1 MLALSSAGHLPAT
14 ATTKAATKA
23 ATKATTGRVAPASGT
38 DDIKQVA
45 DDDDSLAVGL
55 DEIVARRAWSCSAA
69 VGRLGDL
76 LAPVRDGV
84 RFRGRLQRLDPD
96 VLRAGRE
103 LWLARRASRRPERSD
118 DAAH

>member
-1 MLALSSAGHLPAT
+1 MPALSSAGHLPAT
-14 ATTKAATKA
+14 ATTKA

-38 DDIKQVA
+38 DDIKQLA

-55 DEIVARRAWSCSAA
+55 DEIVARRAWSCSVT

-76 LAPVRDGV
+76 LTPVRDGV
-84 RFRGRLQRLDPD
+84 RFRNRLQRLNPDD